1 MELKAIQHL
10 IETDEKTCARIERH
24 HAQRKQLKDEAEV
37 IKQKM
42 RDEVAQETSRI
53 ISETKAQLDSKI
65 QEESRANEAYFAS
78 ASADLGKQYRDHKD
92 EWCNQLVKRITA
104 LSDQES

>member
-24 HAQRKQLKDEAEV
+24 HAQRKQLKDEAEI

-53 ISETKAQLDSKI
+53 YIPYHIRNKSTAGCKNTG
-65 QEESRANEAYFAS
+65 R
-78 ASADLGKQYRDHKD
+78 KQS
-92 EWCNQLVKRITA
+92 Q
-104 LSDQES
+104 

>member
-24 HAQRKQLKDEAEV
+24 HAQRKQLKDEAEI

-42 RDEVAQETSRI
+42 RDEVAQVLN
-53 ISETKAQLDSKI
+53 KVK
-65 QEESRANEAYFAS
+65 YS
-78 ASADLGKQYRDHKD
+78 AGNIPYHIRNKGTAGCKDTGRKQS
-92 EWCNQLVKRITA
+92 Q
-104 LSDQES
+104 

>member
-24 HAQRKQLKDEAEV
+24 HAQRKQLKDEAEI

-53 ISETKAQLDSKI
+53 ISETKV

-92 EWCNQLVKRITA
+92 EWCNQLVRRITA

>member
-24 HAQRKQLKDEAEV
+24 HAQRKQLKDEAEI

-53 ISETKAQLDSKI
+53 YIPYHIRNKGTAGCKNTG
-65 QEESRANEAYFAS
+65 R
-78 ASADLGKQYRDHKD
+78 KQS
-92 EWCNQLVKRITA
+92 Q
-104 LSDQES
+104 

>member
-53 ISETKAQLDSKI
+53 ISETKA
-65 QEESRANEAYFAS
+65 
-78 ASADLGKQYRDHKD
+78 
-92 EWCNQLVKRITA
+92 
-104 LSDQES
+104 